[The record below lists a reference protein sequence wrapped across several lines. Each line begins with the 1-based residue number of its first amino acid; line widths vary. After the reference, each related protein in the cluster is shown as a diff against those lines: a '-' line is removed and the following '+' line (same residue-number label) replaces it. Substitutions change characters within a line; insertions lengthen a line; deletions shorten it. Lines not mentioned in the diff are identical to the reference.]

1 MKNLKDEIEG
11 IIKDNAFPYDGEGW
25 GWRIPGTDIEI
36 IAEEITS
43 LIQQEKERA
52 VREFGGWW
60 NNKYERE
67 RTMRGYFTE
76 DIREIYPVDI
86 EQYLAERKD
95 V

>member
-1 MKNLKDEIEG
+1 MN
-11 IIKDNAFPYDGEGW
+11 
-25 GWRIPGTDIEI
+25 TQV
-36 IAEEITS
+36 EEILKKHITTVNSFLDENGHNRFTECVEALTS

>member
-1 MKNLKDEIEG
+1 MTNNLKDEIVG
-11 IIKDNAFPYDGEGW
+11 KIIKQLKAWVGGTEIDPEGL
-25 GWRIPGTDIEI
+25 
-36 IAEEITS
+36 AEVLAS
-43 LIQQEKERA
+43 LIQQEREKA